1 MNDNAPPFLSY
12 GKQQVDDDDI
22 AAVAACLRSDWL
34 TTGPQVDA
42 FESALAQRLSVPQV
56 VVCSNGTSAL
66 HLAALAAGLGPG
78 TVAIV
83 PSLTFVATANAVRL
97 TGAEVVFSDVDP
109 LSGLMRAEDL
119 EAALERQRRVY
130 PALSPVAALPVHMNG
145 QTADMDAL
153 RGVAQDAGICLVED
167 ACHALGAEHEI
178 ELDDGSRGWVP
189 VGSCH
194 AGWAAC
200 FSFHPVKS
208 ITTGEGGAIALADDA
223 AASRIRRL
231 RNHGLEP
238 AGSDGARLPEGR
250 GPNIDYPGAYGMSE
264 IGFNF
269 RITDLQCALGISQLG
284 KLDGFVARRR
294 ALAAR
299 YDDLLP
305 RLGNLASAISWD
317 TRCRPAY
324 HLYPVRV
331 ATDIGLTR
339 GEIMRRLRER
349 GIGTQVH
356 YIPVHRQPYYA
367 DRYGVA
373 DLPGADAYFDQ
384 ILSLP
389 IFVDMTPADV
399 DRVVDTLGTV
409 LAGTVA

>member
-1 MNDNAPPFLSY
+1 MSQNEPPFLSY

-34 TTGPQVDA
+34 TTGPQVEA
-42 FESALAQRLSVPQV
+42 FEAALARRLSVPHV
-56 VVCSNGTSAL
+56 VACSNGTSAL
-66 HLAALAAGLGPG
+66 HLAALAADLGPG

-109 LSGLMRAEDL
+109 ASGLMRAQDL
-119 EAALERQRRVY
+119 EAALTRLRLAH
-130 PALSPVAALPVHMNG
+130 PDLSPVAALPVHMNG
-145 QTADMDAL
+145 QTADMGAL
-153 RGVAQDAGICLVED
+153 RDVASGAGIRLIED

-178 ELDDGSRGWVP
+178 ATADASRDWFP

-194 AGWAAC
+194 ASWAAC

-208 ITTGEGGAIALADDA
+208 ITTGEGGAIALTDDA
-223 AASRIRRL
+223 AAARIRRL

-238 AGSDGARLPEGR
+238 AGSEGARLPEGL
-250 GPNIDYPGAYGMSE
+250 GPNGDYPGAYGMSE
-264 IGFNF
+264 VGFNY
-269 RITDLQCALGISQLG
+269 RITDIQCALGISQLA

-299 YDDLLP
+299 YDDALP
-305 RLGNLASAISWD
+305 RLGNLVSAITWD
-317 TRCRPAY
+317 AQCRPAY
-324 HLYPVRV
+324 HLYPVRIGTNV
-331 ATDIGLTR
+331 GLTR
-339 GEIMRRLRER
+339 GEIMRVMREQ
-349 GIGTQVH
+349 GVGTQVH

-399 DRVVDTLGTV
+399 DRVVDVLGTV
-409 LAGTVA
+409 LTGASS